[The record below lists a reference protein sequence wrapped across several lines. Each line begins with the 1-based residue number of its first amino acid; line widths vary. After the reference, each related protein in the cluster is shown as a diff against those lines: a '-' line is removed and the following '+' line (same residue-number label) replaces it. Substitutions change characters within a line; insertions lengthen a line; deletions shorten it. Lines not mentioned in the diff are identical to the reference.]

1 MKSKNIKNTLVILT
15 YNEIEGIKELYSK
28 IPFDKVDEYFVIDG
42 GSTDGTLDFFANKKI
57 RVILQEKKGRGEAFR
72 IGMEKAKGENLVFFS
87 PDGNEDPL
95 DIPRLFNLL
104 EAGYDMA
111 IASRFLPTS
120 RNEEDDLR
128 FPWRA
133 WVNRIFTF
141 LANSFW
147 KGKIADTINGFRGI
161 KKRSFKKIKPTTDFF
176 TIEYQTSIRAM
187 KLKMK
192 VAEIP
197 TYEGDRIGGISKA
210 KSIPVGIMFV
220 KFLIK
225 ELFTGVRF

>member
-1 MKSKNIKNTLVILT
+1 MKSKIIRNTLVMLT
-15 YNEIEGIKELYSK
+15 YNEIEGIKKLNDK
-28 IPFDKVDEYFVIDG
+28 IPYDKIDEYFVVDG
-42 GSTDGTLDFFANKKI
+42 GSTDGTLDFFAKRNI
-57 RVILQEKKGRGEAFR
+57 PVIPQEKKGRGEAFR

-87 PDGNEDPL
+87 PDGNEDPD
-95 DIPRLFNLL
+95 DILKLFKLL
-104 EAGYDMA
+104 ESGYDMA

-120 RNEEDDLR
+120 RNEEDDLM

-133 WVNRIFTF
+133 WVNRIFSF
-141 LANSFW
+141 IANSIW
-147 KGKIADTINGFRGI
+147 KGRIADTINGFRGI
-161 KKRSFKKIKPTTDFF
+161 KKNAFFKMKPTTHYF

-187 KLKMK
+187 KLKLK
-192 VAEIP
+192 VAEIA

-225 ELFTGVRF
+225 EIFKGLRF